1 MAEATRR
8 DCIVIGYNETPFDE
22 YEAGIRRYGEDSEAY
37 RDLKFSFIELE
48 GKRLNYVDLL
58 NHVYRRAL
66 PSGTPHAAFRS
77 GGIPSLAAVYLSSF
91 LRRHGHDVTYLNLFQ
106 HEKERLAELLAQNPR
121 AVAITTTFYVLNDP
135 VIEMVQFIRQ
145 HNPDVRIIVGGPLVS
160 NHHRRYEGNELAV
173 VLDDLGADIY
183 VVESQGELTLS
194 RVLDR
199 LKAGQELGDVPNL
212 IYPAEGGPVRA
223 GRYRINP
230 PQAESNSL
238 DENIIDWRGM
248 AENPLGP
255 TLQTRTARSCA
266 YSCSF
271 CAYPM
276 RAGSLTL
283 ASLDA
288 VARELDAMAELGTQ
302 NVVFID
308 DTFNVPLKRFKELC
322 RLLIER
328 RYGFNWFSYF
338 RCSNSDDEA
347 VDLAAQ
353 SGCRGVFL
361 GIESGSPRILA
372 NMNKAATVEKY
383 VSGMKRLHAHGIL
396 TFASFILGFPGETE
410 ETVDETL
417 AFIQETRPDYYRTQ
431 LWYCEP
437 GTAVDAKRQQYGITG
452 QGFIWRHDTMESLEA
467 MDHIDRMFL
476 TMKDSVWLPQ
486 WSFDFWIIPY
496 LLGRGLK
503 TEQFK
508 ALMRLAHQLLALEI
522 ASVSSET
529 KRVQQRDY
537 VGQMEA
543 LVRQWSGASSQAV
556 LAGR

>member
-1 MAEATRR
+1 MAESTRR
-8 DCIVIGYNETPFDE
+8 DCIIIGYNETPFDA

-37 RDLKFSFIELE
+37 RDLKFSFIDLE

-58 NHVYRRAL
+58 NHVYRGAL
-66 PSGTPHAAFRS
+66 PPGTSHPEFRS
-77 GGIPSLAAVYLSSF
+77 GDIPNLAAVYLCSF
-91 LRRHGHDVTYLNLFQ
+91 LRRRGHDATFLNLFQ

-135 VIEMVQFIRQ
+135 VIEMVQFIRR
-145 HNPDVRIIVGGPLVS
+145 HNPEVRIIVGGPLIA
-160 NHHRRYEGNELAV
+160 NHHRRYEGSELAV

-183 VVESQGELTLS
+183 IVESQGELTLS
-194 RVLDR
+194 RVLER
-199 LKAGQELGDVPNL
+199 LRAGEALGDVPNI
-212 IYPAEGGPVRA
+212 IYPAEGGAARA
-223 GRYRINP
+223 GRYRLNP

-238 DENIIDWRGM
+238 DENMIDWRGV
-248 AENPLGP
+248 ADGLLGP

-276 RAGSLTL
+276 RAGNLTL

-288 VARELDAMAELGTQ
+288 VARELDAMAELGTR
-302 NVVFID
+302 NVIFID

-361 GIESGSPRILA
+361 GIESGSPRILS

-383 VSGMKRLHAHGIL
+383 VSGMKRLHANGIL

-417 AFIQETRPDYYRTQ
+417 AFLQETKPDYYRAQ

-437 GTAVDAKRQQYGITG
+437 GTPVDAKRQQYGITG
-452 QGFIWRHDTMESLEA
+452 QGFIWRHATMESLEA
-467 MDHIDRMFL
+467 MDHLDRLFL
-476 TMKDSVWLPQ
+476 TVKDSAWLPQ

-496 LLGRGLK
+496 LLGRGLQV
-503 TEQFK
+503 EQFK

-522 ASVSSET
+522 ASVPPEE
-529 KRVQQRDY
+529 KRIRQREY
-537 VGQMEA
+537 VGRMEA
-543 LVRQWSGASSQAV
+543 LVRHWSGASPQAASV
-556 LAGR
+556 GR